1 MNIDWD
7 KVDKKIKRFS
17 LKNQVKIAKCVDV
30 YDGDT
35 IQLVFPLQDE
45 LFRWTCRL
53 IGIDTPEIRTKNK
66 KEKTFGYTV
75 RNNLREQ
82 ILNKVVTVK
91 CEDFDKYGRLLV
103 HIYLDKDTPSINEWL
118 IDNKFA
124 FSYDGGKKQNW
135 VEYLNN
141 TNE

>member
-103 HIYLDKDTPSINEWL
+103 HIYLGKDTPSINEWL

-135 VEYLNN
+135 GEYLNN
-141 TNE
+141 MNE

>member
-17 LKNQVKIAKCVDV
+17 LKDQVKQAKCVDV

-53 IGIDTPEIRTKNK
+53 IGIDTPEIRTRNK
-66 KEKTFGYTV
+66 KEKKFGYTV
-75 RNNLREQ
+75 RDKLREQ

-91 CEDFDKYGRLLV
+91 CDDFDKYGRLLV
-103 HIYLDKDTPSINEWL
+103 HIYLDIDTPSINEWL
-118 IDNKFA
+118 ISNKFA
-124 FSYDGGKKQNW
+124 FSYDGGKKKNW
-135 VEYLNN
+135 EEYLNN
-141 TNE
+141 EI

>member
-17 LKNQVKIAKCVDV
+17 LKDQVKKAKCVDV

-53 IGIDTPEIRTKNK
+53 IGIDTPEIRTRNK
-66 KEKTFGYTV
+66 KEKKFGYTV
-75 RNNLREQ
+75 RDKLREQ

-91 CEDFDKYGRLLV
+91 CDNFDKYGRLLV
-103 HIYLDKDTPSINEWL
+103 HIYLDTDTPSINEWL
-118 IDNKFA
+118 ISNKFA
-124 FSYDGGKKQNW
+124 FSYDGGKKKNW
-135 VEYLNN
+135 EEYLNN
-141 TNE
+141 AI

>member
-17 LKNQVKIAKCVDV
+17 LKGQVKQAKCVDV

-35 IQLVFPLQDE
+35 VQLVFPLQDE

-53 IGIDTPEIRTKNK
+53 VGIDTPEIRTKNK
-66 KEKTFGYTV
+66 KEKNFGYTV
-75 RNNLREQ
+75 RNKLRDQ

-91 CEDFDKYGRLLV
+91 CGEFDKYGRLLV
-103 HIYLDKDTPSINEWL
+103 HIYLDIDTPSINEWL
-118 IDNKFA
+118 ISNKFA
-124 FSYDGGKKQNW
+124 FSYDGGKKKNW
-135 VEYLNN
+135 EDYLNN
-141 TNE
+141 SI

>member
-17 LKNQVKIAKCVDV
+17 LKGQVKQAKCVDV

-53 IGIDTPEIRTKNK
+53 IGIDTPEIRTRNK
-66 KEKTFGYTV
+66 KEKKFGYTV
-75 RNNLREQ
+75 RDKLREQ

-91 CEDFDKYGRLLV
+91 CDDFDKYGRLLV
-103 HIYLDKDTPSINEWL
+103 HIYLDIDTPSINEWL
-118 IDNKFA
+118 ISNKFA
-124 FSYDGGKKQNW
+124 FSYDGGKKKNW
-135 VEYLNN
+135 EDYLNN
-141 TNE
+141 SI

>member
-135 VEYLNN
+135 GEYLNN
-141 TNE
+141 MNE